1 MTSGRQ
7 SAWGVSP
14 EAEGVEMPGSVWAGS
29 RAAETAAKA
38 ANATAQAMR
47 ERLERVHTG
56 LVLHFRELPLS
67 RFTVKIRTPSLL
79 KK

>member
-1 MTSGRQ
+1 MTSGVQRV
-7 SAWGVSP
+7 WGVRDD
-14 EAEGVEMPGSVWAGS
+14 AEGVEMPGSVWAGN
-29 RAAETAAKA
+29 TAADRA
-38 ANATAQAMR
+38 ANATNATAQTIR

-79 KK
+79 EK